1 MDIKEG
7 IVIGLGEVGSSW
19 FKILSE
25 NNNLD
30 VTGIDIRRNKEK
42 KTEGKKEGASVL
54 HACIPFVDRFEKV
67 ISEYVE
73 RYTPNL
79 VVVNTSCSV
88 GSTRKLHDI
97 VKVPMVHIPVRG
109 VHPNIDK
116 GIKTFVNA
124 IGPIDGLSGKLAEG
138 YLDFLGI
145 RHETFNSPE
154 ETEMAK
160 ILDTSYYGWNIL
172 FAKQV
177 FELCKEYGL
186 DFNNVYKRFN
196 ETYNEGYTELGKTNV
211 IRPVLIPPQIFNK
224 KIGIP
229 NNRMNGHCVR
239 INLEILKLMGMPKS
253 VTFVDHAIE
262 MDENDP

>member
-1 MDIKEG
+1 MDIKKG

-19 FKILSE
+19 FKVISE
-25 NNNLD
+25 KGLH
-30 VTGIDIRRNKEK
+30 VKGIDVRGNKEEN
-42 KTEGKKEGASVL
+42 KTEKGCEEGSVL
-54 HACIPFVDRFEKV
+54 HACIPYVDKFEKI
-67 ISEYVE
+67 ISEYIK

-79 VVVNTSCSV
+79 VVVNTSCGV
-88 GSTRKLHDI
+88 GSTRRLHDI

-116 GIKTFVNA
+116 GIRTFVNA
-124 IGPIDGLSGKLAEG
+124 IGPMDGLSGKLAEE
-138 YLDFLGI
+138 YLDLLGI

-177 FELCKEYGL
+177 LELCQEYGL
-186 DFNNVYKRFN
+186 EFENVYTRFN
-196 ETYNEGYTELGKTNV
+196 QSYNEGYTQLGKPNV
-211 IRPVLIPPQIFNK
+211 IRPVLTPPQIFNK
-224 KIGIP
+224 RIGIP
-229 NNRMNGHCVR
+229 NNRINGHCVR
-239 INLEILKLMGMPKS
+239 TNLEILKAMGMPGS

-262 MDENDP
+262 MDEQ